1 MLNIDLFFEYL
12 SKASSSLEMR
22 TYLVYD
28 VPLERDSIKSFLK
41 DRKMAKQREG
51 LYGDKGP

>member
-1 MLNIDLFFEYL
+1 MLNIDLFLEYL

-28 VPLERDSIKSFLK
+28 VPLVRDSIKSFLK
-41 DRKMAKQREG
+41 ARKMAKQREG
-51 LYGDKGP
+51 V

>member
-28 VPLERDSIKSFLK
+28 VPLVRDPIKSFLK
-41 DRKMAKQREG
+41 ARKVAKQREG
-51 LYGDKGP
+51 L